1 MEFLIIVGAML
12 MAINPALL
20 EYQNLMTSA
29 KATYIVIGVAA
40 ALYVLM
46 YVFRAIALSV
56 MAKRAGKKKLVW
68 CAFVPFAS
76 SYLMG
81 ELAGDG
87 RLGSLK
93 IKKIGV
99 FFMIAEILYFASM
112 LSYYLPL
119 LYGYASSMI
128 VIAESDT
135 GLFQQVSQEMPLWM
149 YNMNRVGQV
158 LEIIFSLIYT
168 VVAVLLYIFFFR
180 KYAPVSYIWMTVI
193 CVILP
198 VVTPF
203 ILFAFRNRKPI
214 DFDSYMRARTEAI
227 RRARQQQYGNPYGP
241 YGGPY
246 NGPYNNG
253 PYNGPY
259 NNGPYNGPY
268 GGPANGP
275 YGGPYNNGPSYG
287 AQNVQPPREPE
298 DPFGEFSNGSSSG
311 QDPFGEYGSENKKD
325 DEEKKS

>member
-1 MEFLIIVGAML
+1 MEFFVIIGA
-12 MAINPALL
+12 IFWFTNPAVTD
-20 EYQNLMTSA
+20 YYGVMSSA
-29 KATYIVIGVAA
+29 KFTYLVIGIAA
-40 ALYVLM
+40 AVYVLLYV
-46 YVFRAIALSV
+46 FKAIGLSV
-56 MAKRAGKKKLVW
+56 MAKKAGKEKLVW

-76 SYLMG
+76 TYLMG
-81 ELAGDG
+81 ELAGEG

-93 IKKIGV
+93 VKKIGV
-99 FFMIAEILYFASM
+99 FFLLAEILYFFSLLA
-112 LSYYLPL
+112 YYVPL
-119 LYGYASSMI
+119 LYGYASSLI
-128 VIAESDT
+128 VVVEGDG
-135 GLFQQVSQEMPLWM
+135 GLSLQMLTEMPLWM

-158 LEIIFSLIYT
+158 LDIVFNLIY
-168 VVAVLLYIFFFR
+168 VVVSVFAYMFLFR
-180 KYAPVSYIWMTVI
+180 RYAPASYIWLTI
-193 CVILP
+193 LCVFVP
-198 VVTPF
+198 AAVPF
-203 ILFAFRNRKPI
+203 LLFAFRNRKRI
-214 DFDSYMRARTEAI
+214 DYEAYMRARTEAI